1 MDFMILMFFF
11 CCKFYEITIFGIFEK
26 CNICRGVKK
35 NFLPLS
41 STKKISEPK
50 KNTYFRQDFQPLEFF
65 LVVLDD
71 LG

>member
-1 MDFMILMFFF
+1 MDFMILMFF
-11 CCKFYEITIFGIFEK
+11 CCKFYEITIFGIYEK

-35 NFLPLS
+35 IS
-41 STKKISEPK
+41 CHSAVQKKISEPK